1 MSSVTATKTT
11 MSAWSRNLSGCLM
24 PRSAQFIHDKMPRK
38 NHLKKLFLE
47 MGIIVL
53 IAVSIGLVVNRRM
66 LFDIR
71 NRDTSTREASP
82 STVSPARTTP
92 AGLPQVRELYES
104 DQAVFVDAR
113 VASAFATEHIRKA
126 VSLPLGDFDRVLPS
140 FREKY
145 GPASILVAYCSGYGC
160 HDSGLLAEKLLRAG
174 YGKVLVFEG
183 GLPEWK
189 AAGLPVEGNR
199 K

>member
-1 MSSVTATKTT
+1 
-11 MSAWSRNLSGCLM
+11 M
-24 PRSAQFIHDKMPRK
+24 PGSAQFIHDKMPRK

-53 IAVSIGLVVNRRM
+53 IAVSTGLVVNRRM
-66 LFDIR
+66 LLDIR
-71 NRDTSTREASP
+71 NSGTATREASP
-82 STVSPARTTP
+82 SPVSP

-126 VSLPLGDFDRVLPS
+126 VSLPLGDFDRKLPS

-160 HDSGLLAEKLLRAG
+160 HDSGLLAEKLLGAG